1 MFDLSRSIEAS
12 RHSPVR
18 VVFAALAGSALIA
31 VSAKAHVPFWPVPMT
46 LQVLAIMGLAVA
58 FGPSIGLGMVA
69 AYLVEGTLG
78 LPVFSGTPER
88 GIGIAYMLGPT
99 GGYLLG
105 MPIAAWAVGR
115 LADGRS
121 AFGQFAAML
130 TSVWRSS
137 TSPACCGSRGLFRG
151 PASSPR
157 GSRRSFSAI
166 SSRSRWSRRAPRRLG
181 ASRLNG
187 VKRRRAAP

>member
-18 VVFAALAGSALIA
+18 VVFAALAGSTLIA

-88 GIGIAYMLGPT
+88 GIGVAYMLGPT

-115 LADGRS
+115 LAEGRS
-121 AFGQFAAML
+121 AFGRFAAML
-130 TSVWRSS
+130 V
-137 TSPACCGSRGLFRG
+137 GLALIYVPSLLWLARFIPWSG
-151 PASSPR
+151 VLAAGFTPFILGDLVKIALVAA
-157 GSRRSFSAI
+157 GAEAARRFAAE
-166 SSRSRWSRRAPRRLG
+166 RR
-181 ASRLNG
+181 
-187 VKRRRAAP
+187 

>member
-88 GIGIAYMLGPT
+88 GIGVAYMLGPT

-105 MPIAAWAVGR
+105 MPIAAWAVLGDLVKIALVAAGAGAARRFAAERR
-115 LADGRS
+115 LAT
-121 AFGQFAAML
+121 A
-130 TSVWRSS
+130 
-137 TSPACCGSRGLFRG
+137 
-151 PASSPR
+151 
-157 GSRRSFSAI
+157 
-166 SSRSRWSRRAPRRLG
+166 RRAMMGLS
-181 ASRLNG
+181 A
-187 VKRRRAAP
+187 RA